1 MVRYPPRRLI
11 SDLLNA
17 IKENKPLV
25 VNDPLPKRDYLYI
38 EDFNNLIEQIVT
50 RIPIKTGIYNVGY
63 GESHSN
69 LDVAEYIKRISGT
82 KQSIEVR
89 PAMRKNDIADCS
101 VDVSLVKNTFH
112 WQPIY
117 TLEEGLKKIIQT
129 VVRQH

>member
-38 EDFNNLIEQIVT
+38 EDFNDLIEQNVT
-50 RIPIKTGIYNVGY
+50 RIPIKTGIYKLGY
-63 GESHSN
+63 GERYSN
-69 LDVAEYIKRISGT
+69 LDIAEYIKRISGT
-82 KQSIEVR
+82 KKSIEVR

-112 WQPIY
+112 W
-117 TLEEGLKKIIQT
+117 
-129 VVRQH
+129 